1 MAYSYKEYTSA
12 SAVDG
17 GRTYTYTFDAVDKN
31 TTNIKVT
38 IGGKHLYDGVT
49 EYNTSTRL
57 PGSGSTPVAEYT
69 VSSGSITILASN
81 SAGAVTFTVGD
92 VTVTAGVPTLSATIP
107 LRIYRE
113 TNRTTAEVS
122 FASGSILSDS
132 DLNKANNQARF
143 LGLEAVD
150 RANESMA
157 IDSDDSTQY
166 DIQVSGTDKRIYGV
180 EDPENSNDAA
190 SKAYVDGVAM
200 GSGVNITTLA
210 GTQTL
215 TNKTLTSPKINEDVA
230 VTTTATELNVMD
242 GSATTQATV
251 TLAGT
256 DGVVISDADVMK
268 QALVSDFD
276 TYVSGT
282 TKTLTNKTLTS
293 PVIGTKISDTNDAE
307 LIKLTATTDAVNEF
321 TIANA
326 ATGNAPTLSATGDN
340 DNIDINLTPKGTG
353 EVNISKVDIDGGT
366 INGITDL
373 AVADGGTGASSA
385 GDARTNLGVDPAGTD
400 NSTDV
405 TLSGTPDYITLS
417 GQAITRNQIDLT
429 ADVTGTMPVANGG
442 TGVTGSTGSG
452 NNVLSASPGFTGT
465 PTGITAAHLEAGV
478 LPADV
483 TGGSGLTA
491 VKGSILQVKT
501 IQTGDE
507 DSTDSTDMGVSAY
520 ELSALTMTITIAA
533 TSSILITGS
542 LCLGHK
548 SSYCG
553 RCYITYDHSGIDET
567 PIISNINSY
576 SSTFQ
581 FSGWS
586 DEVAVAQ
593 PPSAVNLMFS
603 PGTANELTI
612 RTRIMT
618 SHADYISYLN
628 RNHENSTNANDGGN
642 SISSLTFWEI
652 GNVIT
657 PVLTND
663 DEIDT

>member
-38 IGGKHLYDGVT
+38 VGGKHLYDGVT
-49 EYNTSTRL
+49 EYNTTTRL

-92 VTVTAGVPTLSATIP
+92 VTVTAGVPTLSASIP
-107 LRIYRE
+107 LRIFRQ

-150 RANESMA
+150 RANESVA
-157 IDSDDSTQY
+157 IDSEDSTQY
-166 DIQVSGTDKRIYGV
+166 DIQIGGTDKRIYGV

-293 PVIGTKISDTNDAE
+293 PVIGTKISDTNDKE
-307 LIKLTATTDAVNEF
+307 LVNLTATTDAVNEF

-340 DNIDINLTPKGTG
+340 DNIDINLTPKGTGEVVIGTGSASGKITTNSTQDLVLDTYSGTNSGTITITDGANGNIDITPNGTG

-405 TLSGTPDYITLS
+405 TLSGTPDYITIS
-417 GQAITRNQIDLT
+417 GQAITRNQIDLSN
-429 ADVTGTMPVANGG
+429 DVTGTLAVGNGG
-442 TGVTGSTGSG
+442 TG
-452 NNVLSASPGFTGT
+452 
-465 PTGITAAHLEAGV
+465 
-478 LPADV
+478 
-483 TGGSGLTA
+483 
-491 VKGSILQVKT
+491 
-501 IQTGDE
+501 
-507 DSTDSTDMGVSAY
+507 
-520 ELSALTMTITIAA
+520 
-533 TSSILITGS
+533 ITGS
-542 LCLGHK
+542 YAQRTAK
-548 SSYCG
+548 AWVRYDQVATSISDSFNVSSVTDNTTG
-553 RCYITYDHSGIDET
+553 EFTV
-567 PIISNINSY
+567 NF
-576 SSTFQ
+576 SS
-581 FSGWS
+581 SLANANY
-586 DEVAVAQ
+586 AVAGISEDDRYLSFHNSVA
-593 PPSAVNLMFS
+593 PTTSAVKLQCTHYNGS
-603 PGTANELTI
+603 RYDEDN
-612 RTRIMT
+612 
-618 SHADYISYLN
+618 
-628 RNHENSTNANDGGN
+628 N
-642 SISSLTFWEI
+642 SIIVF
-652 GNVIT
+652 G
-657 PVLTND
+657 D
-663 DEIDT
+663 